1 MLGLDCGPVR
11 RPLPDFP
18 EGERVALK
26 DALAGLGVLEREAVA

>member
-18 EGERVALK
+18 VSERPALQE
-26 DALAGLGVLEREAVA
+26 ALAGLGVLEQRVGS